1 MNNKKQIFFGILF
14 FILFILIITT
24 EKPNSK
30 ISWFPSYAVN
40 HKIPFGTYILY
51 HEAKNIFN
59 DRLIPT
65 DKSPYILL
73 RYSTDSTGVY
83 IGYNLKI
90 EFAKT
95 NINTLLNWVDKGNK
109 LFLFANNFNSKI
121 TDTLGFSTERFF
133 GNNFTDST
141 TVFLKNQSKK
151 FSIKNKYF
159 IPYIISLKDSLNPNI
174 EKLGFYDQQHK
185 YLNFI
190 KIKFGK
196 GEIYVH
202 SFPVVLTNYF
212 ILQKDNYKY
221 DESLLDLINTSGK
234 IYWDTH
240 YQIGAGKQ
248 GIFRVL
254 MEHPAFLWAYRL
266 MFAGIIIFIIFQSK
280 RRQKP
285 IPVIKPIT
293 NETLSFTKT
302 IAEMYLENKA
312 HEEMADLQ
320 IKLFYDWLRTKT
332 QIIVNEPAD
341 EEIMQKISQK
351 TKTSLEDVEAVFDM
365 IKYLR
370 NVQIIR
376 AKDVLKLEKL
386 IEKIKK

>member
-1 MNNKKQIFFGILF
+1 
-14 FILFILIITT
+14 
-24 EKPNSK
+24 
-30 ISWFPSYAVN
+30 
-40 HKIPFGTYILY
+40 
-51 HEAKNIFN
+51 
-59 DRLIPT
+59 
-65 DKSPYILL
+65 
-73 RYSTDSTGVY
+73 
-83 IGYNLKI
+83 
-90 EFAKT
+90 
-95 NINTLLNWVDKGNK
+95 
-109 LFLFANNFNSKI
+109 
-121 TDTLGFSTERFF
+121 
-133 GNNFTDST
+133 
-141 TVFLKNQSKK
+141 
-151 FSIKNKYF
+151 
-159 IPYIISLKDSLNPNI
+159 
-174 EKLGFYDQQHK
+174 
-185 YLNFI
+185 
-190 KIKFGK
+190 
-196 GEIYVH
+196 
-202 SFPVVLTNYF
+202 LTNYF